1 MDLELLPKNHL
12 NVNFEMRR
20 YCCFMYIIAIINI
33 SGGAACTHIH
43 NRSQHRRSE
52 SKPQARDRI
61 HKSQHDAQTN
71 EPSEDNH
78 HELKNENHKL
88 QYVAEN
94 LNQLIHQKGND
105 HKLKRVRKRLKSPD
119 VKHPKHNHQSK
130 HPKRKSHPKTKF
142 SKDEDDEMSSM
153 RNRTKP
159 EEPDI
164 KFPKTYHATGL
175 LTLPYDGIMEPFET
189 WYVEDLNMSRIDY
202 YHGTLFVAMHHV
214 ACFKIIPVSYRCN
227 HKLLDVFC
235 HANTLHGRS

>member
-12 NVNFEMRR
+12 NVNFKMRR
-20 YCCFMYIIAIINI
+20 YCFLYIIAIINI
-33 SGGAACTHIH
+33 ACGTACTHIH
-43 NRSQHRRSE
+43 SRSQHRRSE

-61 HKSQHDAQTN
+61 HKPQHDARTN
-71 EPSEDNH
+71 EHSEDNY

-88 QYVAEN
+88 QYAAEN

-105 HKLKRVRKRLKSPD
+105 HKLKRIRIELKSPD

-130 HPKRKSHPKTKF
+130 HPNKKSHPKTKF

-175 LTLPYDGIMEPFET
+175 LTLPYDGVMEPFET
-189 WYVEDLNMSRIDY
+189 WYVKDLNMSRIDY
-202 YHGTLFVAMHHV
+202 YHGTSFVAMHHV
-214 ACFKIIPVSYRCN
+214 ARFQNNSRIIQVQS
-227 HKLLDVFC
+227 
-235 HANTLHGRS
+235 